1 MVSYNLQNKRVGI
14 LNSHG
19 LWPDTYLPLFVAGFQ
34 CSRDGRLIDNKREA
48 VASRII
54 NANQRH
60 DVSDCFAVR
69 CCSHLALRTTADR
82 MAADRKLD
90 RRRVYRCAGGLGKR
104 A

>member
-19 LWPDTYLPLFVAGFQ
+19 LWPDTYLFLFVAGFQ
-34 CSRDGRLIDNKREA
+34 CSRDAKLIDNKREA

-54 NANQRH
+54 NATQRH
-60 DVSDCFAVR
+60 DVSDCNAVR
-69 CCSHLALRTTADR
+69 CCSHLAHRTTPDR
-82 MAADRKLD
+82 MAAHRKLNRSRD
-90 RRRVYRCAGGLGKR
+90 DLYVGGLGTC